1 MLEST
6 EARRPSP
13 HAGWK
18 PRHSPWAIA
27 LTVTMATFME
37 VLDTSIANVAVPNIA
52 GGLSASVD
60 EATWILTAYLV
71 ANGIV
76 LPLSA
81 WITTRV
87 GRKRFYMTCV
97 AVFTAS
103 SFLCGVAP
111 SLTALICLRV
121 VQGAAGG
128 GLQPSEQAILADTF
142 PPEQFGMAFAIYGMA
157 VVLAPAIGPT
167 LGGFVTDN
175 FSWRW
180 IFFIN
185 VPVGVASLLFS
196 HRIVEDPPYMTAA
209 SRKAARKLGVD
220 YIGLGLI
227 ALGLGSLQVVLDKGQ
242 EDDWLKSHFIAILA
256 TIAAVA
262 LIMFVLWE
270 CRQKNPVVEL
280 KLFQGRTFAT
290 TTLMM
295 FVLGVMLYGSTV
307 LLPLFVQ
314 VLMGYTAELA
324 GMVLSPG
331 GFAIIAML
339 PLVGALS
346 SRVQARWLVAVGFLI
361 SALALFH
368 LAGLNLNIDFRTA
381 MMYRI
386 YQSIGLAFLFIPI
399 NTAAFTSATGENSNQ
414 ISSIVN
420 LARNVGGSV
429 GISLVTT
436 LTTRRAQI
444 HQQALVRH
452 VTNYD
457 EALRDTLSGLSSQ
470 LAHNGYSRPDATH
483 HSLAWVYAM
492 VQQQASVQAYIDA
505 FWLLGV
511 ACLCMLP
518 LVLLMKKNDPHQAV
532 MAH

>member
-1 MLEST
+1 
-6 EARRPSP
+6 
-13 HAGWK
+13 
-18 PRHSPWAIA
+18 
-27 LTVTMATFME
+27 MATFME

-76 LPLSA
+76 LPISA
-81 WITTRV
+81 WITGLV

-111 SLTALICLRV
+111 SLTALIFLRV
-121 VQGAAGG
+121 LQGAAGG

-142 PPEQFGMAFAIYGMA
+142 PAEQFGMAFAIYGMA

-167 LGGFVTDN
+167 LGGFITDN

-185 VPVGVASLLFS
+185 VPVGLVSLILTY
-196 HRIVEDPPYMTAA
+196 RMVDDPPYMNAA
-209 SRKAARKLGVD
+209 SRRAARRLSVD

-242 EDDWLKSHFIAILA
+242 EDDWLQSHFIVLLSA
-256 TIAAVA
+256 IAAVA
-262 LIMFVLWE
+262 LVAFVIWE
-270 CRQKNPVVEL
+270 WRQKNPIVDL
-280 KLFQGRTFAT
+280 KLFKGRSFAT
-290 TTLMM
+290 AALMM

-307 LLPLFVQ
+307 LLPLFMQ

-331 GFAIIAML
+331 GFAML
-339 PLVGALS
+339 LLMPLVGTLS
-346 SRVQARWLVAVGFLI
+346 GKVQARWLAGAGFLI

-368 LAGLNLNIDFRTA
+368 MTSLDLNIDFRTA
-381 MMYRI
+381 MMYRV
-386 YQSIGLAFLFIPI
+386 YQSMGLAFLFIPI
-399 NTAAFTSATGENSNQ
+399 NTAAFTAATGENSNQ

-436 LTTRRAQI
+436 LTTRFAQL
-444 HQQALVRH
+444 HQERLVRH
-452 VTNYD
+452 ATNYD
-457 EALRDTLSGLSSQ
+457 HALRDMLNGLSAN
-470 LAHNGYSRPDATH
+470 LAHQGFSRPDAMH
-483 HSLAWVYAM
+483 QSLGRVYEL
-492 VQQQASVQAYIDA
+492 VQQQASVQAYIDT
-505 FWLLGV
+505 FRLLGI

-518 LVLLMKKNDPHQAV
+518 LVLLMKKNDPRQAV
-532 MAH
+532 RAH